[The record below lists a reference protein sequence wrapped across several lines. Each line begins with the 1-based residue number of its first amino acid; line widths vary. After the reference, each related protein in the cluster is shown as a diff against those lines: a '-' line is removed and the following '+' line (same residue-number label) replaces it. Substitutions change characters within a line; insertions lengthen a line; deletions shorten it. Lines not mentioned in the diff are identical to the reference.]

1 MPRARIPSHFFVF
14 VVVEHAGRILL
25 VREAKHGQRWYA
37 PAGGLEAGESIREAA
52 IRETYEEAG
61 ILVEPTGLLRVE
73 QQWFPPE
80 RTGEGALAW
89 WRYVVRA
96 HVVGDL
102 TPKQRPD
109 HHSLEAR
116 WVAPE
121 AIGKLPLRHPEVL
134 DLVALALS
142 NPPSMPLVA

>member
-14 VVVEHAGRILL
+14 VVVEHASRILL

-52 IRETYEEAG
+52 IRETQEEAG
-61 ILVEPTGLLRVE
+61 ILVEPTDLLRVE

-80 RTGEGALAW
+80 RPGEAALAW

-96 HVVGDL
+96 HAVGDL
-102 TPKQRPD
+102 TPKHRPD

-116 WVAPE
+116 WVSPE
-121 AIGKLPLRHPEVL
+121 ALGQLPLRHREVI

-142 NPPSMPLVA
+142 NPRSMPLVA